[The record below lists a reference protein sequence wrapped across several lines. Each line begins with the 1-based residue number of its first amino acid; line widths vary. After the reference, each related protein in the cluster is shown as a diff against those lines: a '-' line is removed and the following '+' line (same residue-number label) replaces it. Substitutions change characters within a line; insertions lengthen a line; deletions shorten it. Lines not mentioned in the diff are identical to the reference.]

1 MESFEMRVGRP
12 TGIDRIFA
20 KNGYGDVLPVYLGK
34 TAITFFILA
43 EKVNTL
49 FPWLGIAQVG
59 CSAEQGN
66 GVKVPALPAL

>member
-12 TGIDRIFA
+12 TGIDGIIT
-20 KNGYGDVLPVYLGK
+20 KMVMVLFCPFLGRDRHNL
-34 TAITFFILA
+34 FILA

-49 FPWLGIAQVG
+49 FPWPGIAHDEYL
-59 CSAEQGN
+59 AEQEN

>member
-1 MESFEMRVGRP
+1 MVMVMFYL
-12 TGIDRIFA
+12 F
-20 KNGYGDVLPVYLGK
+20 LGK
-34 TAITFFILA
+34 TAITFFCFGG
-43 EKVNTL
+43 KVNTL

>member
-20 KNGYGDVLPVYLGK
+20 KNGYGDVLPFRYDRHNLFCFGG
-34 TAITFFILA
+34 
-43 EKVNTL
+43 KVNTL